1 MPHKTT
7 HNFIIVSNR
16 LPVNVTKE
24 HGKLV
29 FKPSTGGLAT
39 AMSSVG
45 TDQDTKKAKVWI
57 GWPGIPSDDLTAAD
71 KRIITK
77 ELKKYQCA
85 PVFLTRRQVEGY
97 YDGYANATIWPV
109 FHYFHH
115 HAVFNQNYWEL
126 YQQVNKVFE
135 KAVVRHADPDATIW
149 VHDYHFM
156 LLPRLLKK
164 ELPDSSIGF
173 FLHIPFPSYEIFR
186 LLPNRAELL
195 KGLLGA
201 DLIGFHTYDYVRHF
215 ASSVLQVLGYDSEMG
230 AITAGHRTVMADVFP
245 IGIDYQKF
253 VTALQEPT
261 VKAEM
266 QQLDERYKGQ
276 RLIISV
282 DRLDY
287 SKGIAER
294 LEAFDAFLE
303 KHPKYHKKISL
314 MVIAVPSRTD
324 VDTYKQ
330 LRDTIERTV
339 SRINGKYATMEWSP
353 ISYQYKNLPFEQIVA
368 LYAAADVAL
377 VTPLRDGMN
386 LVAKEYIASKQSRN
400 GVLILSEMAGA
411 THELPEAIKINPY
424 DTPAIVHALED
435 ALKMPAIEQ
444 KRAMHGMQ
452 GRISHYSVTRWAHDF
467 IKQLNRAQ
475 AHAKALRRRN
485 LDGATQQQLFNAY
498 ATAKKRLFLLDYDGT
513 LHAYTSSHLANAARP
528 SPALRRLLSRLA
540 ADPRNTVCIVS
551 GRDRTTLRDWFGN
564 LPLNLVAE
572 HGAWI
577 YRNRQWVKIAGSF
590 DEYKQKLWKPLIEYV
605 ERTPGATIEEKD
617 FSLVW
622 HYRGVAPELAYLRNT
637 NLRHDLK
644 LLLAD
649 TDIGIFEGNKILEIK
664 PRNIRKSIKAQEFI
678 TTVTPDFVL
687 CAGDDFT
694 DEDMF
699 EVMPEGAWTIKVG
712 PGATQ
717 AKYHINSVD
726 DMVALLSRLA
736 R

>member
-1 MPHKTT
+1 
-7 HNFIIVSNR
+7 
-16 LPVNVTKE
+16 
-24 HGKLV
+24 
-29 FKPSTGGLAT
+29 
-39 AMSSVG
+39 
-45 TDQDTKKAKVWI
+45 VWI
-57 GWPGIPSDDLTAAD
+57 GWRGIPSDDLTTTD
-71 KRIITK
+71 KRIIAK

-85 PVFLTRRQVEGY
+85 PVFLTRKQVEGY
-97 YDGYANATIWPV
+97 YDGYANATIWPL

-115 HAVFNQNYWEL
+115 HAVFNQSYWES

-135 KAVVRHADPDATIW
+135 KAVMRHADPGATIW
-149 VHDYHFM
+149 IHDYHLM
-156 LLPRLLKK
+156 PLPRLLKK

-215 ASSVLQVLGYDSEMG
+215 ASSVLQVLGYGSEMG
-230 AITAGHRTVMADVFP
+230 VITAGNRTVVADVFP

-253 VTALQEPT
+253 VTSLQEPS
-261 VKAEM
+261 VKTEI

-276 RLIISV
+276 QLVVSV

-287 SKGIAER
+287 SKGITER

-303 KHPKYHKKISL
+303 KHPKYHKKVSL

-324 VDTYKQ
+324 VSTYKQ
-330 LRDTIERTV
+330 LRDTIELTV

-386 LVAKEYIASKQSRN
+386 LVAKEYVASKQSRN

-424 DTPAIVHALED
+424 DMAAIVHALEE
-435 ALKMPAIEQ
+435 ALKMPVIEQ

-452 GRISHYSVTRWAHDF
+452 GRISHYSVTRWANDF

-475 AHAKALRRRN
+475 AQAKESRRRN
-485 LDGATQQQLFNAY
+485 LDGVTQQQLFDTY
-498 ATAKKRLFLLDYDGT
+498 ATAEKRLFLLDYDGT
-513 LHAYTSSHLANAARP
+513 LHSYTSSHLANAARP

-540 ADPRNTVCIVS
+540 ADPRNTVCIIS
-551 GRDRTTLRDWFGN
+551 GRDRATLRDWFGN

-577 YRNRQWVKIAGSF
+577 YRDRQWIKTEGSF

-637 NLRHDLK
+637 NLKHDLA
-644 LLLAD
+644 LLLTD

-678 TTVTPDFVL
+678 TDVAPDFVL

-699 EVMPEGAWTIKVG
+699 EVMPESAWTIKVG
-712 PGATQ
+712 PGVTQ

-726 DMVALLSRLA
+726 DMITLLARLA
-736 R
+736 G